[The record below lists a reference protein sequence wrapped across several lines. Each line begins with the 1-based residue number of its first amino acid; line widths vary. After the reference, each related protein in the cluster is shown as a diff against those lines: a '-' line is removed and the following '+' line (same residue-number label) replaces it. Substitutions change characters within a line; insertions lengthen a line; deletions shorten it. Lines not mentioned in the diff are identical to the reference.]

1 MCNNSALKRP
11 STWGQKA
18 TLPIHALQANRS
30 IGHKTKSGW
39 WLLFQCNCFSFSLF
53 QGAVWVACIH
63 ARAAGPHEW
72 DFGLAGWQ
80 LFCGTL
86 RFPGCWDCVTAIEGW
101 ALCAILFHIESRAFC
116 AILFHIKRYL
126 VPHWKVSFLCRL
138 VPQWKVSFLCR
149 LVPHWK
155 VSFLCCLVPHWKVG
169 FLCRLVPH
177 WKVGFLC
184 RLVPHWK
191 VGFLCHLVP
200 HWKVSFLCRLVPHWK
215 VSFLC
220 HLVPHWKVSF
230 LCRLVP
236 QVTLLPLL
244 VLPMSSLFFCFC
256 FIFWLWYY
264 VNLNRGQH
272 YFLLLTALCWFLSG
286 CWRFQYST
294 EYMQLGRTLF
304 SYINVYIYIYII
316 SVWTVP
322 VLFYCV
328 MWWFRFFSNSVLYSW
343 FLFRPTV
350 LVSLFPPSM
359 ECSN

>member
-101 ALCAILFHIESRAFC
+101 AFCAILFHIERRAFC
-116 AILFHIKRYL
+116 AILFHIKRY
-126 VPHWKVSFLCRL
+126 
-138 VPQWKVSFLCR
+138 
-149 LVPHWK
+149 
-155 VSFLCCLVPHWKVG
+155 
-169 FLCRLVPH
+169 
-177 WKVGFLC
+177 
-184 RLVPHWK
+184 
-191 VGFLCHLVP
+191 
-200 HWKVSFLCRLVPHWK
+200 
-215 VSFLC
+215 
-220 HLVPHWKVSF
+220 LVPHWKVSF